1 MAKMKKNDIIL
12 YMSETRQNRLM
23 ILASVGSV
31 STTTFLLILK
41 GIAFVATGSVAILSS
56 LFDSVQDFI
65 TSLINIVA
73 IHQAIQPADKA
84 HRFGHGKA
92 QGIGCLLQA
101 FIISASAVLLM
112 IESVLHIIRAEM
124 IERIDFGVV
133 VSVISI
139 VLTIVLVAFQ
149 NYVIRQT
156 RALSIKADRA
166 HYAGDSLMNLGV
178 LISLL
183 ATKYLGWIWL
193 DGVFGICVAIY
204 LFWTVWAVMQEA
216 CAMLMDKELAPEIRN
231 EVRGLALSVP
241 LVKNV
246 SSLRTREGGN
256 KQFVQFNVQFDG
268 KVSLDKAHTQLD
280 AIESVILKKYP
291 HMEVIIHAETF
302 DKSKQNK
309 GKK

>member
-1 MAKMKKNDIIL
+1 MN
-12 YMSETRQNRLM
+12 ETRQNRLM
-23 ILASVGSV
+23 IFASIGSL
-31 STTTFLLILK
+31 SMTAFLLILK
-41 GIAFVATGSVAILSS
+41 GVAFIGTGSVAILSS

-101 FIISASAVLLM
+101 FIISVSAVLLM
-112 IESVLHIIRAEM
+112 IESISHLIQAEM
-124 IERIDFGVV
+124 IERIDFGVIV
-133 VSVISI
+133 AIISI
-139 VLTIVLVAFQ
+139 ILTIVLVAFQ

-166 HYAGDSLMNLGV
+166 HYVGDSLMNLGV

-193 DGVFGICVAIY
+193 DGAFGICVAFY
-204 LFWTVWAVMQEA
+204 LFFTVWGVMQEA
-216 CAMLMDKELAPEIRN
+216 CAMLMDKELNLEIRN
-231 EVRGLALSVP
+231 DVRGLALSVP

-268 KVSLDKAHTQLD
+268 NVSLNKAHAQLD
-280 AIESVILKKYP
+280 TIESVILKKYP
-291 HMEVIIHAETF
+291 DMEVIIHAEPF
-302 DKSKQNK
+302 DESKQKK